1 MTMLNVVPGDLVRR
15 LLLLGAVLALGAVIG
30 WSVNGWR
37 WEARLAE
44 ADRLHASALGEI
56 SRAAAAQLQAA
67 QQQQA
72 ELQQRLALLDQ
83 QRYQELTHAQEQ
95 QNRLRADLA
104 ASARRMYVPVTAAS
118 CQQLPTTPGATG
130 LDDGAYRA
138 ELQPAAAADLANLA
152 GDADTCARRLSGL
165 QEWVREVG
173 RVKRPLPLPP

>member
-1 MTMLNVVPGDLVRR
+1 MTMLNVVPGDLTRR
-15 LLLLGAVLALGAVIG
+15 LLLIGAVLALGAVAG
-30 WSVNGWR
+30 WWVNGWR

-44 ADRLHASALGEI
+44 AEKLHASTLGEI
-56 SRAAAAQLQAA
+56 SRAAAAQLQAV

-83 QRYQELTHAQEQ
+83 QRYQELAHAQEQ

-118 CQQLPTTPGATG
+118 CQQLPNTTGAAG
-130 LDDGAYRA
+130 LGDGAYRA
-138 ELQPAAAADLANLA
+138 ELQPAAAADLAHLA

-165 QEWVREVG
+165 QEWVRVMRATARG
-173 RVKRPLPLPP
+173 DQP